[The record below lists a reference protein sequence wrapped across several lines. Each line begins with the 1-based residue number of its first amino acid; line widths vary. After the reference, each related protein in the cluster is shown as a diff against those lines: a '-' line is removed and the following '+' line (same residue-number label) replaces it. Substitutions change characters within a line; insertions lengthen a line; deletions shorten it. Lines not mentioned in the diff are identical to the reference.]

1 MQRKKE
7 QVIGMFETG
16 ITFLMIYI
24 NWVGYYHMQQVGTDL
39 NFDMFMGVLDLLLI
53 FLLYLS
59 ASRLYYPN
67 INPFVTIYLL
77 FFKQI
82 TFKTVD

>member
-1 MQRKKE
+1 MTHKKE
-7 QVIGMFETG
+7 KVIGLLETG
-16 ITFLMIYI
+16 ITFLLIYI

-39 NFDMFMGVLDLLLI
+39 NFDVFMGALDFLLI

-67 INPFVTIYLL
+67 INPIITLFLL

-82 TFKTVD
+82 SFRTVS

>member
-1 MQRKKE
+1 MTHKKE
-7 QVIGMFETG
+7 KVIGLLETG
-16 ITFLMIYI
+16 ITFLLIYI

-39 NFDMFMGVLDLLLI
+39 NFDVFMGALDFLLI

-67 INPFVTIYLL
+67 INPIITLFLL

-82 TFKTVD
+82 SFRTV